1 VRLRGAG
8 LLAVGVVVAAW
19 AVGSTALSVLGLGLC
34 LAVALARGWAWLV
47 ARSLSVERR
56 PPASTPVEGEGLV
69 LEAQVR
75 GRRLLA
81 SRLEWRE
88 RIGPLGE
95 RSAVVGRG
103 GRARVVVDA
112 VPRGRYPLG
121 PGRLVAGDPL
131 GLRTV
136 ELEVP
141 SQTTLLVRPRV
152 AELTTL
158 FTETGA
164 WNDGG
169 RRAQVRRPSGLEPHG
184 VREYVEGEP
193 LRAVHWPTSAR
204 RGELMVRELED
215 APRDSVAVVLD
226 VDAATH
232 VGAPGGS
239 SLDEAVRAAA
249 AILRAH
255 ALRSRRAVLVI
266 GTRAPA
272 VHRVMTLGG
281 DWESALD
288 ALAGVQ
294 EEPEAPLASLI
305 AARGPAG
312 ALPEVVVVTP
322 RPEAVV
328 TALVSRA
335 ALGRSSALV
344 AIDTPTYVGR
354 PPAPASPALQRL
366 AGAGVLLA
374 VLRHGEQ
381 LAESLGALRMRAV
394 G

>member
-1 VRLRGAG
+1 MRLRGAG
-8 LLAVGVVVAAW
+8 FAVGVVVAAW
-19 AVGSTALSVLGLGLC
+19 AVGSTALAVLGLGLC

-56 PPASTPVEGEGLV
+56 PPSSTPVEGEALA
-69 LEAQVR
+69 LEAQIR

-152 AELTTL
+152 VELTTL

-193 LRAVHWPTSAR
+193 FGPSTGRPPPGAASSWCASWRTRRGQRRRRARRRRRDARGRSGRVEPRRGGAR
-204 RGELMVRELED
+204 RGRHPC
-215 APRDSVAVVLD
+215 A
-226 VDAATH
+226 
-232 VGAPGGS
+232 
-239 SLDEAVRAAA
+239 
-249 AILRAH
+249 
-255 ALRSRRAVLVI
+255 RRL
-266 GTRAPA
+266 
-272 VHRVMTLGG
+272 
-281 DWESALD
+281 
-288 ALAGVQ
+288 
-294 EEPEAPLASLI
+294 
-305 AARGPAG
+305 AAR
-312 ALPEVVVVTP
+312 
-322 RPEAVV
+322 
-328 TALVSRA
+328 
-335 ALGRSSALV
+335 RSS
-344 AIDTPTYVGR
+344 
-354 PPAPASPALQRL
+354 
-366 AGAGVLLA
+366 
-374 VLRHGEQ
+374 
-381 LAESLGALRMRAV
+381 
-394 G
+394 